1 MNKQLE
7 EQNGKPKDNGR
18 REFIK
23 TGVVLASYVFF
34 GRFLEGCGSPSAAE
48 KIIETLSERQQEIL
62 QSIVSSLNRI
72 PENPRASDQAR
83 AAFENHGMT
92 MERLIETLSS
102 DSNDGIRIE
111 TVPKISE
118 LRARLKAIEG
128 AFEKKI
134 QVLSGKIPPFPAD
147 STSASDYE
155 ALRQKYGDLQ
165 TDEKTKERNR
175 LIRIREAFK
184 MTLLT
189 LAGVENDFLAVSK
202 EEGQSLIN
210 KINFP

>member
-72 PENPRASDQAR
+72 PENPTIAHQQNK
-83 AAFENHGMT
+83 FPLV
-92 MERLIETLSS
+92 LIP
-102 DSNDGIRIE
+102 NPI
-111 TVPKISE
+111 VPPI
-118 LRARLKAIEG
+118 
-128 AFEKKI
+128 
-134 QVLSGKIPPFPAD
+134 
-147 STSASDYE
+147 SAS
-155 ALRQKYGDLQ
+155 A
-165 TDEKTKERNR
+165 
-175 LIRIREAFK
+175 
-184 MTLLT
+184 
-189 LAGVENDFLAVSK
+189 
-202 EEGQSLIN
+202 
-210 KINFP
+210 